1 MTITERIYSADYSE
15 GLPEVIVGY
24 YFSTICEISDGFSV
38 DKLKGLGT
46 VGKVNNT
53 FARSVRYGRGLGT
66 TVNISHGFN
75 AYKLDPDFIINP
87 PSLTPVNPSIGPTR
101 TLPSFEFRDGP
112 PAVTIDGKSY
122 TNAFTISEAGETIT
136 LKSPKFSDTDTLD
149 YRRINNRTAGGKLII
164 FRDPEWVAKETIN
177 FQWENLEKQDYRNL
191 LDFLLRKTGKTLTIV
206 DHHGF
211 TWTCKQVN
219 VGAEGAEGV
228 NDRYGYQLEVET
240 VDA

>member
-24 YFSTICEISDGFSV
+24 YFSTTCEISDGFSV

-46 VGKVNNT
+46 VGTVNNT
-53 FARSVRYGRGLGT
+53 FDRSVVYGRQLGT
-66 TVNISHGFN
+66 ETNISHGFN
-75 AYKLDPDFIINP
+75 AYKLDPDFIINT
-87 PSLTPVNPSIGPTR
+87 PSLEPVSPTVGPTR
-101 TLPSFEFRDGP
+101 SLPSITDGP
-112 PAVTIDGKSY
+112 PAFTIPGKSY
-122 TNAFTISEAGETIT
+122 TNAFTITQGSETIT
-136 LKSPKFSDTDTLD
+136 VKSPKFSDTDTLD
-149 YRRINNRTAGGKLII
+149 YRRVNTQTLGGKLII
-164 FRDPEWVAKETIN
+164 FRDPDWTAKETIN

-191 LDFLLRKTGKTLTIV
+191 LDFLLRNAGKTLTV
-206 DHHGF
+206 EDHHGF